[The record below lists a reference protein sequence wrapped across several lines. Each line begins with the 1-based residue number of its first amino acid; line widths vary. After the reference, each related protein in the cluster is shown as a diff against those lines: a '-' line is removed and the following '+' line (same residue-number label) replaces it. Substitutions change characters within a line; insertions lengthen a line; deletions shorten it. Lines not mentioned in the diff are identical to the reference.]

1 MRTLLR
7 TIAGAAFAASCAWS
21 AAAQDRAAGV
31 VVDAVEMRLLEETAP
46 VLGRLVAATRS
57 VVAAR
62 TAGVVAAAPVRVG
75 DRVRRGDLLARIDT
89 ERLEIAERVAEAALA
104 QAEASREAAQA
115 DVELAEQ
122 ALDRISG
129 LRGSSAFSS
138 GAFEDRRTELARAQ
152 SRVGAAA
159 AAAERARADVAQ
171 AEYDLAYA
179 ATRAPF
185 DGVVIER
192 SAQPGAY
199 VQTGAPVA
207 TLLDLSDLEIEADV
221 PAEYVAALSEGMT
234 VEAVVGASRVVAAT
248 LRAIVPEEAVST
260 RTRPARFTLE
270 SGALNGAEAA
280 GQSIALSIPTAPART
295 ALTVA
300 KDALVQSSRGW
311 TVFVAVD
318 GKAEARDVRIGA
330 PVGQRMEVL
339 EGLSEGEW
347 VVVRGNERLRPGQ
360 AIDPT
365 TADGDRVAARAAAK
379 G

>member
-7 TIAGAAFAASCAWS
+7 AVAGAAVAVSFALCGL
-21 AAAQDRAAGV
+21 AQDRPAGV
-31 VVDAVEMRLLEETAP
+31 VVDAVDVRMLEETAP

-89 ERLEIAERVAEAALA
+89 ERLEIAERVAGAALA

-115 DVELAEQ
+115 DVALAAQ
-122 ALDRISG
+122 ALERISG

-138 GAFEDRRTELARAQ
+138 GAFEDRRTELARAR

-199 VQTGAPVA
+199 LQTGAPVA
-207 TLLDLSDLEIEADV
+207 TLLDLSDLEIEADI
-221 PAEYVAALSEGMT
+221 PAEYVSALSEGMT
-234 VEAVVGASRVVAAT
+234 VEAVVGASHVVRAA

-270 SGALNGAEAA
+270 SGALNGATAA
-280 GQSIALSIPTAPART
+280 GQSIALSIPTAPARA

-318 GKAEARDVRIGA
+318 GAAEARDVRIGA

-339 EGLSEGEW
+339 DGLSEGEW

-360 AIDPT
+360 PIDPA